1 MLPASF
7 IPKLIKMVAPSLTT
21 IIMEHIAKVFKMQKL
36 LDYMELP
43 NDLDRGVEKLQ
54 VENEMLKS
62 QMKDMTDSINKLNNK
77 FDKVKKLR
85 SL

>member
-1 MLPASF
+1 MIPSF
-7 IPKLIKMVAPSLTT
+7 ILKKVIIPLIEKTF
-21 IIMEHIAKVFKMQKL
+21 FKMFDQQAEAFKL
-36 LDYMELP
+36 SKTLDYMELP

-62 QMKDMTDSINKLNNK
+62 QMRDMTDSINKLNNK
-77 FDKVKKLR
+77 FDKVKKIR

>member
-1 MLPASF
+1 MIPSF
-7 IPKLIKMVAPSLTT
+7 ILKKVIIPLIEKTF
-21 IIMEHIAKVFKMQKL
+21 FKMFDQQAEAFKL
-36 LDYMELP
+36 SKTLDYMELP

-77 FDKVKKLR
+77 FDKVKKIR

>member
-1 MLPASF
+1 MIPSF
-7 IPKLIKMVAPSLTT
+7 ILKKVIIPLIEKTF
-21 IIMEHIAKVFKMQKL
+21 FKMFDQQAEAFKL
-36 LDYMELP
+36 RKTLDYMELP
-43 NDLDRGVEKLQ
+43 NSADLGVEKLQ

-62 QMKDMTDSINKLNNK
+62 QMRDMTDSINKLNNK